1 VGSRSPKRTRTGPGA
16 EARAEVTPATPNAAE
31 TPDAPAP
38 EAARETPGAPAGSG
52 PAAAETPLTPAPAA
66 AAAAAAAAQTPAAP
80 APAPETPGATAAAA
94 PAPETPGATAP
105 DTPDADADADPLR
118 RRYARGR
125 ARDEAIRQGLEPLAP
140 GERPRAVTIAA
151 IVAFAFA
158 TANVVAT
165 LTVDGLST
173 DRGDPTLFAVIT
185 TSVLVLA
192 GVGMLARRYWAV
204 LGFEIV
210 LGLQIV
216 VFSLALTRVQ
226 KWWLAIA
233 LTIAIGLLGWLFW
246 KLIRA
251 MARLQMPDRGSAQPT
266 R

>member
-1 VGSRSPKRTRTGPGA
+1 MGSRSRRRERTGP
-16 EARAEVTPATPNAAE
+16 RAETAGAAPATLTSAR
-31 TPDAPAP
+31 PD
-38 EAARETPGAPAGSG
+38 
-52 PAAAETPLTPAPAA
+52 
-66 AAAAAAAAQTPAAP
+66 PAAP
-80 APAPETPGATAAAA
+80 EL
-94 PAPETPGATAP
+94 
-105 DTPDADADADPLR
+105 DPLSS
-118 RRYARGR
+118 RYARGR
-125 ARDEAIRQGLEPLAP
+125 ARDETVRQGLEPLAP
-140 GERPRAVTIAA
+140 GERPRVVTIAA

-158 TANVVAT
+158 VANVVAT

-173 DRGDPTLFAVIT
+173 DQGDPTLFAVVT

-192 GVGMLARRYWAV
+192 GIGMLARRYWAV
-204 LGFEIV
+204 LGFEVI

-251 MARLQMPDRGSAQPT
+251 MARLQMPDRGSARPT